1 MMAGLTSAA
10 LLTPTVAYNAANAS
24 LSGANKVKEGLTD
37 MELFENVTNLLHTY
51 DAPVRASNDE
61 LSGIMLSNPENKL
74 FKTNYVRND
83 MNNIL

>member
-1 MMAGLTSAA
+1 MIRIILVVFFIGLFIH
-10 LLTPTVAYNAANAS
+10 L
-24 LSGANKVKEGLTD
+24 GANKVKEGLTD